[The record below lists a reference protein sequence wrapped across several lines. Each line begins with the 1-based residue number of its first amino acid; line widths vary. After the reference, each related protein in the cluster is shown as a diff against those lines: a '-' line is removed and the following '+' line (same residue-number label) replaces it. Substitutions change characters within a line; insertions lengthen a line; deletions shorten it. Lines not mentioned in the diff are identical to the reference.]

1 MIVKKAKKTSSAK
14 AMEGKEKYVEAI
26 GRRKTAI
33 ARVRIWPDIKKTE
46 FFINGKDFL
55 EYLKNKDFADIVG
68 EPFVKSGLPRLKT
81 SIKVFGGGLKAQA
94 YAMRHGLSRA
104 LVSAFPESKKI
115 IKTLGFLTRDPRMK
129 ERKKPGLKGARRAPQ
144 WSKR

>member
-1 MIVKKAKKTSSAK
+1 MALKKLKVKKIST
-14 AMEGKEKYVEAI
+14 EKYFEAI

-33 ARVRIWPDIKKTE
+33 ARVRIWPGVKKPE
-46 FFINGKDFL
+46 FLINGKDFL
-55 EYLKNKDFADIVG
+55 EYLKNKDFADVAG
-68 EPFVKSGLPRLKT
+68 EPFIKAGLPGLKT
-81 SIKVFGGGLKAQA
+81 SVKVLGGGLRAQA
-94 YAMRHGLSRA
+94 YAIKHGLSRV
-104 LVSAFPESKKI
+104 LVLAFPESKKI